1 MQPGAPVTLP
11 PPVTSSPLLTRPQP
25 GPTDFGDQLTRL
37 MAAIVPN
44 GTTDNIEAPATG
56 LPPSMPANTQALSVD
71 ALASGLA
78 QPLEP
83 PDTASTGAATSDPA
97 ALARDPASAPQP
109 ASRASNLDAAIQL
122 PLPVAAM
129 PMATTPETNAAI
141 GRPRPTTASRR
152 DGDSKGTATTTEAM
166 PLGAIMAA
174 APPPATIPSEAVPPS
189 QPDATAAAL
198 NDATE
203 APAQTAVAPQLPAR
217 PAASPAGAP
226 HAEATSTMRQP
237 TTTQDADTTPTSS
250 AVQTPTL
257 AASTLAQPP
266 TVAGTATVS
275 PGKPHPSPAA
285 QITPALVSMSHS
297 PDGAQRLTMKLEP
310 PELGQVQIRIDRPA
324 DNAPAHV
331 AITVERPETLQ
342 LLLRDQPQLQRA
354 LDLAGVPAEGRSISF
369 HVATPEPAA
378 RTETAV
384 APTPAGSSS
393 AMGGDL
399 SHGASRQGGQPAQ
412 PETQQTTSGIADDN
426 ATVESIPI
434 MPMRWLRAGLDITA

>member
-44 GTTDNIEAPATG
+44 GTADTIEAPATG
-56 LPPSMPANTQALSVD
+56 LPPSITANAKEISVD
-71 ALASGLA
+71 ALASAPA
-78 QPLEP
+78 QPLVA

-97 ALARDPASAPQP
+97 ARAEGPPSALQP
-109 ASRASNLDAAIQL
+109 ATPGSDLGAAMQL
-122 PLPVAAM
+122 PPPVAAM
-129 PMATTPETNAAI
+129 PVATAPETNAVI
-141 GRPRPTTASRR
+141 GRQRPTAASRR
-152 DGDSKGTATTTEAM
+152 DGDSKSAATTTEAM
-166 PLGAIMAA
+166 PPGPTMAV
-174 APPPATIPSEAVPPS
+174 APPPATIPSEAIPPS

-203 APAQTAVAPQLPAR
+203 APANMAVAPPLPPR
-217 PAASPAGAP
+217 PATSPADAP
-226 HAEATSTMRQP
+226 QAEATSTIRQP
-237 TTTQDADTTPTSS
+237 TTTQDADTTPTAS
-250 AVQTPTL
+250 AVQTPVL

-266 TVAGTATVS
+266 TVAATATAS

-285 QITPALVSMSHS
+285 QITPALVSMGHA
-297 PDGAQRLTMKLEP
+297 PDGAQRLSMKLEP

-324 DNAPAHV
+324 DNAPAHI
-331 AITVERPETLQ
+331 AITVERLETLQ

-378 RTETAV
+378 RSETAV
-384 APTPAGSSS
+384 APTPTGSSS
-393 AMGGDL
+393 ATGGDL
-399 SHGASRQGGQPAQ
+399 SYGASRQGGQPAQ
-412 PETQQTTSGIADDN
+412 PETRQTASGITDDN
-426 ATVESIPI
+426 ETVEAIPI